1 VAESVGRDYGGCV
14 ADIPIPR
21 DHALF
26 GGEALSGE
34 TKPEDF
40 HDLQDGKELGIA
52 VGARCSIEVSRDR
65 PYRF

>member
-1 VAESVGRDYGGCV
+1 VSAEITEAALPTSPFP
-14 ADIPIPR
+14 ATT
-21 DHALF
+21 LF